1 MTPTTLDGPSR
12 TSDSE
17 QVSPQ
22 PVAPDP
28 RAGASA
34 DTDGS
39 KDRVW
44 REWLAVG
51 EGLSGLLSVIAIIIA
66 LVALAGSGSS
76 NSVTTVRM
84 PAASPAAAAAAAT
97 PAVAPVAVT
106 MAYRSDVEHGRKGP
120 DGTWHDAAT
129 PAIYSVKAG
138 AKVTLTL
145 VNYDTSPH
153 SFTAPGL
160 GVDQI
165 VPSGSPGS
173 PAKMDVTFTAP
184 TKPGRYSWYCKV
196 PCDPWA
202 MMHVGYMRGYVT
214 VRA

>member
-1 MTPTTLDGPSR
+1 MIRPARPARRRTPPRRSR
-12 TSDSE
+12 
-17 QVSPQ
+17 PIA
-22 PVAPDP
+22 APIKTAAD
-28 RAGASA
+28 AG
-34 DTDGS
+34 
-39 KDRVW
+39 KDRAW

-66 LVALAGSGSS
+66 LVALTDSGSS
-76 NSVTTVRM
+76 TVTTMQM
-84 PAASPAAAAAAAT
+84 PASTPAAGSPAAAN
-97 PAVAPVAVT
+97 PAVAPMAVT
-106 MAYRSDVEHGRKGP
+106 MAYRSDTEHGRKGP

-138 AKVTLTL
+138 AKVTVTL

-160 GVDQI
+160 NADQI
-165 VPSGSPGS
+165 VPSGSPS
-173 PAKMDVTFTAP
+173 NPAKINVTFTAP
-184 TKPGRYSWYCKV
+184 NRPGRYSWYCKV